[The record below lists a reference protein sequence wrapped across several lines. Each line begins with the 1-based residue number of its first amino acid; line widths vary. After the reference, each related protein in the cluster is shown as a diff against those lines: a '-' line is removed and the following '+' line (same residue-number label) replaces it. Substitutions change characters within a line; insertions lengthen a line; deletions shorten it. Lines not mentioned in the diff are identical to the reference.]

1 VKKFGFP
8 IVMGLLLVVS
18 ACTAPAAS
26 SPQSAEST
34 QTPAPYSPDTPS
46 PPTIDAPV
54 VESPSL
60 VSIQFVS
67 SLNGWGVTA
76 TQIVRTTDGGF
87 TWYNVTPPEITE
99 AGYKVT
105 YHALDQDHAWVHMPD
120 YDKYPNSGTLYQT
133 ADGGLTWKSIS
144 SPFSEGEIQFLD
156 VNNGWVLADLGVGAG
171 SNAVAVYQTTDGGTT
186 WSQKYINDPNA
197 ANAGESL
204 PVGGLKSGIAP
215 VDMQTAF
222 VYGVIYKSGTVYLY
236 RTDDGGEN
244 WSDVTLP
251 LPVGTENFDLGI
263 DAGQMKFVTLNDGFI
278 VVRLTGDTP
287 QAAVYVTHDG
297 GDNWELI
304 QSPIPDGGSA
314 DFVSA
319 QETVIYNGS
328 QFYVTRDAA
337 HTWSVIPPDVNFGD
351 TFAMMDFVD
360 AMTGW
365 VITLD
370 PTTSDPTLY
379 RTTDGGKTWFPLIP

>member
-1 VKKFGFP
+1 M
-8 IVMGLLLVVS
+8 ILMGLLLVVS

-60 VSIQFVS
+60 VSIQFIS

-156 VNNGWVLADLGVGAG
+156 VNNGWVLANLGVGAG

-215 VDMQTAF
+215 VDMQKAF
-222 VYGVIYKSGTVYLY
+222 VYGVING
-236 RTDDGGEN
+236 N
-244 WSDVTLP
+244 VTSL
-251 LPVGTENFDLGI
+251 
-263 DAGQMKFVTLNDGFI
+263 
-278 VVRLTGDTP
+278 
-287 QAAVYVTHDG
+287 
-297 GDNWELI
+297 
-304 QSPIPDGGSA
+304 
-314 DFVSA
+314 
-319 QETVIYNGS
+319 
-328 QFYVTRDAA
+328 QF
-337 HTWSVIPPDVNFGD
+337 S
-351 TFAMMDFVD
+351 
-360 AMTGW
+360 
-365 VITLD
+365 
-370 PTTSDPTLY
+370 PTTAE
-379 RTTDGGKTWFPLIP
+379 RTGVM